1 MGLPSPRV
9 CIVCG
14 ASKYFVSNEATPK
27 IASFGIHDG
36 GAGWL
41 LNFTWIAR
49 FSLGTFFFS
58 IRKMKESKALCPD
71 IFLQSNKN
79 SGPHWKN
86 VIFLLIHRPSSFSLR
101 AQASN
106 GDSSIHS
113 EKRISSTRK
122 NDGNRMNANRF
133 AWNNTHRKKG
143 HLELPSGRK
152 CFCV

>member
-27 IASFGIHDG
+27 IASFGI
-36 GAGWL
+36 L
-41 LNFTWIAR
+41 MLNFTWIAR
-49 FSLGTFFFS
+49 FSLGTFFS

-86 VIFLLIHRPSSFSLR
+86 VIFLLIHRPSARLTTTAAAFI
-101 AQASN
+101 QKN
-106 GDSSIHS
+106 GFLLP
-113 EKRISSTRK
+113 EKD
-122 NDGNRMNANRF
+122 DGNRMNANRF

-143 HLELPSGRK
+143 HLELASGRK